1 MLLFRVLVICIG
13 IIITGITNQWFCTS
27 GSTNTGSTNVITKS
41 DNESPSHTGVDI
53 DEKSPKI
60 QAIEKNLQKLIL
72 EFAKIQGNNS
82 LKNIGQSFKK
92 INPDS
97 KSIISTYSGL
107 QWQFSRIKNNIIEE
121 GLEDS
126 VRGDI
131 IIPYC
136 EYMIEAIEKKK
147 ENLE

>member
-1 MLLFRVLVICIG
+1 MLFFRILLICIG
-13 IIITGITNQWFCTS
+13 LIIAGATNQGFSAS
-27 GSTNTGSTNVITKS
+27 GSNNTGSINTTIKS
-41 DNESPSHTGVDI
+41 ENEIIIHTGAEVE
-53 DEKSPKI
+53 EKNPKVH
-60 QAIEKNLQKLIL
+60 AIEKNLQKLIL

-107 QWQFSRIKNNIIEE
+107 QWQFSRIKNSIIEE
-121 GLEDS
+121 WLEDS
-126 VRGDI
+126 VRWDI

-136 EYMIEAIEKKK
+136 DYMIEAIEKKK
-147 ENLE
+147 DILE

>member
-1 MLLFRVLVICIG
+1 MLFFRIIFICIG
-13 IIITGITNQWFCTS
+13 LIITGAINQGFCAS
-27 GSTNTGSTNVITKS
+27 GSNNTGSTNTIIKS
-41 DNESPSHTGVDI
+41 ETEVVTHTESEAE
-53 DEKSPKI
+53 EKNPKVH
-60 QAIEKNLQKLIL
+60 AIEKNLQKLIL

-121 GLEDS
+121 ELEDS
-126 VRGDI
+126 VRWRI

-136 EYMIEAIEKKK
+136 EYMIDAIEKKK

>member
-1 MLLFRVLVICIG
+1 MLLFRILFICIG
-13 IIITGITNQWFCTS
+13 LIITGITNQGFSAS
-27 GSTNTGSTNVITKS
+27 GSTNTGSINTVIKS
-41 DNESPSHTGVDI
+41 ETGETTPI
-53 DEKSPKI
+53 NSETGETTPKI
-60 QAIEKNLQKLIL
+60 HAIEKNLQKLIL

-107 QWQFSRIKNNIIEE
+107 QWQFSRIKNSIIEE

-126 VRGDI
+126 VRWDI

-147 ENLE
+147 DNLE